1 MTPPGLEL
9 ALVWRAI
16 VHRLRHGRP
25 RSLLGNMAP
34 AMRALAGAEIDRC
47 PCGAIETTLRGECVE
62 ADRAKRCPTFEL
74 RDRLRRSPLPRAVA
88 RSRAT

>member
-1 MTPPGLEL
+1 MTPLGLEL

-16 VHRLRHGRP
+16 AHRLWHGRP
-25 RSLLGNMAP
+25 RSLP
-34 AMRALAGAEIDRC
+34 AMRALAGTDIDRC